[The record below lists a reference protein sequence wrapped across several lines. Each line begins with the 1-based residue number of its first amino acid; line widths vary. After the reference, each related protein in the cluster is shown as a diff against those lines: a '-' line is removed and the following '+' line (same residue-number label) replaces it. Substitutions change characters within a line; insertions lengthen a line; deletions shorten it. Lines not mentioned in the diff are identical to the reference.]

1 MDTSSGEKRGL
12 GAAARVVSERASSI
26 VRLELQLAAAEL
38 KKKVA
43 SLGIG
48 IALFVVAAFLG
59 VFALGFAFATIAVAL
74 AIVLDTWLA
83 LLVVTAGL
91 LVLAGVLVLLGLRKL
106 RKGTPLV
113 PEQAIEEAKLTS
125 EALRNGSN

>member
-1 MDTSSGEKRGL
+1 METPSGENRGL
-12 GAAARVVSERASSI
+12 GAAAKIVSARASSI
-26 VRLELQLAAAEL
+26 LRLELQLAAAEL

-48 IALFVVAAFLG
+48 IGLFVVAAFLG
-59 VFALGFAFATIAVAL
+59 IFGLAFAFATVAAAL
-74 AIVLDTWLA
+74 ATFLATWLA
-83 LLVVTAGL
+83 LLIVTGGLFLLAGL
-91 LVLAGVLVLLGLRKL
+91 LVVLGIRKL

-125 EALRNGSN
+125 EAIRNGHN

>member
-12 GAAARVVSERASSI
+12 GAAARIVSERASSI

>member
-1 MDTSSGEKRGL
+1 METPSGEKRGL
-12 GAAARVVSERASSI
+12 GAAAKIVGERASSI

-43 SLGIG
+43 SLGVG
-48 IALFVVAAFLG
+48 IALFVVAAFFA
-59 VFALGFAFATIAVAL
+59 VFGLGFAFATVAAAL
-74 AIVLDTWLA
+74 ATFLATWLA
-83 LLVVTAGL
+83 LLIVTGSLLVFAGL
-91 LVLAGVLVLLGLRKL
+91 LVVLGIRKL